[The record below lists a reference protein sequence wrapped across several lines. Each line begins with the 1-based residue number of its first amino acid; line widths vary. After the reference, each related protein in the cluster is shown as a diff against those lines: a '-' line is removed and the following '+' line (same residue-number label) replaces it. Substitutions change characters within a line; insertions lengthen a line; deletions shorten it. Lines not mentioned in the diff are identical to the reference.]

1 MRVGRSETLLG
12 PYIDDSG
19 VPMLKGGG
27 THLIGGGHGW
37 AAGGGQSLLR
47 ATPGMPV
54 PGDNGTDTAAQTMVL
69 HGYDG
74 QTGDPWANIL
84 NVDWTP
90 HNGGVWPS
98 IVGAM

>member
-1 MRVGRSETLLG
+1 
-12 PYIDDSG
+12 
-19 VPMLKGGG
+19 MLKGGG

-54 PGDNGTDTAAQTMVL
+54 PGDNGTETAPQAMVL

-74 QTGDPWANIL
+74 QTGDPWANIVT
-84 NVDWTP
+84 VDWTP

>member
-1 MRVGRSETLLG
+1 
-12 PYIDDSG
+12 
-19 VPMLKGGG
+19 MLKGGG

-54 PGDNGTDTAAQTMVL
+54 PGDNGTDTAPQTMVL